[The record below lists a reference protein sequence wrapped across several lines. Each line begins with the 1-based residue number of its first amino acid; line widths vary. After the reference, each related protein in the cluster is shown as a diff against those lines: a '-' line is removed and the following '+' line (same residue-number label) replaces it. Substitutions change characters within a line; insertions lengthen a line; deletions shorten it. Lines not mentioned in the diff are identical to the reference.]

1 MIECEN
7 VDEIVTPE
15 VKTPTIAFTN
25 NLPKAVDEHAVINSS
40 RSH

>member
-7 VDEIVTPE
+7 VDEIVTLE
-15 VKTPTIAFTN
+15 VTTPSIAFTN

-40 RSH
+40 NLH